1 MAFLFRKKNKTKTD
15 GVEEVHDRILKQMVN
30 ACLRLQTNWALWM
43 SQRTKHLSRTTLRLL
58 LLAFIAL
65 AGGYSIYLIG
75 QSFSGNQAN
84 AISITPIKKPGHVL
98 QAGDAASQPN
108 MIVSKTD
115 YQGIIRFRGY
125 MDSLTRSPA
134 GKAAYD
140 SIILSRPGLLDSI
153 RILEKIYQSQTKK

>member
-75 QSFSGNQAN
+75 QSFSGKQAN

-98 QAGDAASQPN
+98 QAGDAASQPD

-140 SIILSRPGLLDSI
+140 SILLSRPELQDSI
-153 RILEKIYQSQTKK
+153 RFIEEIYQSQTKK

>member
-1 MAFLFRKKNKTKTD
+1 MTFLFRKRKKTEKTEI
-15 GVEEVHDRILKQMVN
+15 GENNDRILSQMVK
-30 ACLRLQTNWALWM
+30 ACLWVQNGWAQWM
-43 SQRTKHLSRTTLRLL
+43 GRRAEHLSRKTLRLL

-98 QAGDAASQPN
+98 QAGDATSQPD

-134 GKAAYD
+134 GKATYD

-153 RILEKIYQSQTKK
+153 RFIEEIYQSQTKK